1 MLIQAFSFDSLILLA
16 IILLAG
22 AVSFGLAVLILN
34 IMHRR
39 LMGEGARLPVQAY
52 FTAVTTIWALIFG
65 FVAAEVWQV
74 NNRAVEA
81 SLSERSSIQR
91 LYGSAA
97 VEALDLFT
105 LRVGLSDYVAAV
117 TEDEWGA
124 GANGAPHPRAD
135 AAVQDIRL
143 ALLEVARTDIP
154 EPVIAKMVVDF
165 DELQDAREL
174 RLAIGQRHVAEL
186 KWALVVV
193 LALLSQI
200 AIAFVHRDRLRAGR
214 TAIAIFTVA
223 ACLSIW
229 LVALYASPY
238 GGSVRVSP
246 ENLTALL
253 RP

>member
-1 MLIQAFSFDSLILLA
+1 MLIHAFSFDSLMLLA
-16 IILLAG
+16 IILIAG
-22 AVSFGLAVLILN
+22 AVSYGIAVLILR

-39 LMGEGARLPVQAY
+39 LEGEGARVPVPAY

-65 FVAAEVWQV
+65 FVAAEVWQM

-81 SLSERSSIQR
+81 SLAERSSIQR
-91 LYGSAA
+91 LAGSAA

-105 LRVGLSDYVAAV
+105 LRVGLSDYVTAV

-135 AAVQDIRL
+135 AAVQAIRL
-143 ALLEVARTDIP
+143 ALLEAARTNTP
-154 EPVIAKMVVDF
+154 EPLLAKMIVDF

-214 TAIAIFTVA
+214 AAIAIFTVA

-229 LVALYASPY
+229 LVALHASPY
-238 GGSVRVSP
+238 SGSVSISAQ
-246 ENLTALL
+246 NLTALF
-253 RP
+253 

>member
-1 MLIQAFSFDSLILLA
+1 MLIHAFSFDSLMLLA
-16 IILLAG
+16 IILIAG
-22 AVSFGLAVLILN
+22 AVSYGIAVLILR

-39 LMGEGARLPVQAY
+39 LEGEGARVPVPAY

-65 FVAAEVWQV
+65 FVAAEVWQM

-81 SLSERSSIQR
+81 SLAERSSIQR
-91 LYGSAA
+91 LAGSAA
-97 VEALDLFT
+97 VEALDLFA
-105 LRVGLSDYVAAV
+105 LRVGLSDYVTAV

-124 GANGAPHPRAD
+124 GANREPHPRAD
-135 AAVQDIRL
+135 AAVQAIRL
-143 ALLEVARTDIP
+143 ALLEAARTNTP
-154 EPVIAKMVVDF
+154 EPLLAKMIVDF

-214 TAIAIFTVA
+214 AAIAIFTVA

-229 LVALYASPY
+229 LVALHASPY
-238 GGSVRVSP
+238 SGSVSISP
-246 ENLTALL
+246 QNLTALF
-253 RP
+253 